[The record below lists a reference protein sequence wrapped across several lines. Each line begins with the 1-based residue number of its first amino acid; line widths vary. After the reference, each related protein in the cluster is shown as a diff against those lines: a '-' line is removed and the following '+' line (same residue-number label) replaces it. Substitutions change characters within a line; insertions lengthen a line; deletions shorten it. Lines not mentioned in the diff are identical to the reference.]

1 MNSFLKLLTNIFI
14 LVFAL
19 VSFFYHNYDYGWEIT
34 FFKEITLFFPIII
47 LIMWGFKS
55 FSRWKKQK
63 LFKNHE
69 GYKLSTS
76 GWKKAVFNE
85 TLPFYFYIPLGLIL
99 LMYVSNTNL
108 FLSSLIFIILES
120 VFFLIL
126 GRDNFKIVITNQS
139 IIIAHNTNH
148 FIFWNKVKSISF
160 QYGGAMIILKNNKQY
175 YINESD
181 FLSFNK
187 WKKAIKN
194 EAILKEIYVED

>member
-1 MNSFLKLLTNIFI
+1 MNFFLKLITNILIF
-14 LVFAL
+14 VFAL

-34 FFKEITLFFPIII
+34 FFEELTLFLPIII
-47 LIMWGFKS
+47 LIMLGVKS
-55 FSRWKKQK
+55 FSRWKKLN

-69 GYKLSTS
+69 GYKLSNS

-99 LMYVSNTNL
+99 LTYVSYINL
-108 FLSSLIFIILES
+108 FLSSLVLIMLES
-120 VFFLIL
+120 GFFLVK
-126 GRDNFKIVITNQS
+126 GRNNFKIVISNQS
-139 IIIAHNTNH
+139 IIIAHNRQH

-160 QYGGAMIILKNNKQY
+160 QYGGAMIILNNNKQY

>member
-1 MNSFLKLLTNIFI
+1 MNFFLNLITNILIF
-14 LVFAL
+14 VFAL

-34 FFKEITLFFPIII
+34 FFEELTLFLPIII
-47 LIMWGFKS
+47 LIILGFKS
-55 FSRWKKQK
+55 FSRWKKLK

-69 GYKLSTS
+69 GYKLSNS

-99 LMYVSNTNL
+99 LTYVSYINL
-108 FLSSLIFIILES
+108 FLSSLVLIMLES
-120 VFFLIL
+120 GFFLVK
-126 GRDNFKIVITNQS
+126 GRNNFKIIINNQS
-139 IIIAHNTNH
+139 IIIAHNRQH

-160 QYGGAMIILKNNKQY
+160 QYGGAMIILNNNKQY